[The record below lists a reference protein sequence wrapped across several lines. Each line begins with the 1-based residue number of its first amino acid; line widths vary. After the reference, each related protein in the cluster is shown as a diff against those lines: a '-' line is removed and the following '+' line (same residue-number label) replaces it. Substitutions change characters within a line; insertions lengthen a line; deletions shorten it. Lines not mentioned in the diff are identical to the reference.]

1 MTAPQFVSAQ
11 YVMMLNN
18 GEHIVST
25 YEFFGMI
32 VAATN
37 TRYLLLGGKAP
48 REVPLACFSLDM
60 GRA

>member
-1 MTAPQFVSAQ
+1 MTLEP
-11 YVMMLNN
+11 
-18 GEHIVST
+18 GEKIISS
-25 YEFFGMI
+25 YDYFGMI

-37 TRYLLLGGKAP
+37 TRILLLGGKAP

>member
-1 MTAPQFVSAQ
+1 MTTPQFLEADH
-11 YVMMLNN
+11 VMALNP

-25 YEFFGMI
+25 YQFFGMI

-37 TRYLLLGGKAP
+37 TRLLLLGGKAP
-48 REVPLACFSLDM
+48 REVPLACFCLDV